1 MSFVIAG
8 IILML
13 VYLFIFFSLGHL
25 LLMTC
30 QTLDVLIAP
39 HLHSHE
45 GGNKLS
51 YFPRVQYEA
60 ICLLKERTILQVS
73 QLPFI
78 LL

>member
-13 VYLFIFFSLGHL
+13 VYFFFFFPLGHL

-45 GGNKLS
+45 GGNKSS